1 MPTASFPSRRFARNN
16 AVKYRYLLVD
26 NDNTLMDF
34 QAAEAKALTEALEE
48 TGLTV
53 SDAIRARYSAIND
66 GLWKHLE
73 RGELTHADI
82 KVARFAR
89 LLDEIAP
96 ASSAGAAR
104 VALRYCHY
112 LGTHADLLPDAAE
125 FLQHLHGTMKIAL
138 VSNGDSVIQR
148 NRLHRAPFTGE
159 LDAIIISSEKG
170 VSKPDPRLVEIALDA
185 LGCTS
190 KAEAVFLGDSR
201 TADIPAAAAA
211 GIDSILLDPLG
222 RSCSQATCVVRS
234 LREAERILLED

>member
-1 MPTASFPSRRFARNN
+1 M
-16 AVKYRYLLVD
+16 KYRYLLVD

-34 QAAEAKALTEALEE
+34 HAAEAKALTEALSEV
-48 TGLTV
+48 GLTI
-53 SDAIRARYSAIND
+53 SDAVRARYSALND
-66 GLWKHLE
+66 DLWKRLE

-82 KVARFAR
+82 KVQRFAR
-89 LLDEIAP
+89 LLAEIAP
-96 ASSAGAAR
+96 ANAASAAR

-112 LGTHADLLPDAAE
+112 LGTHADLLPDAAS
-125 FLQHLHGTMKIAL
+125 FIHHLHATMKIAL

-185 LGCTS
+185 LGCTD
-190 KAEAVFLGDSR
+190 KAEAVLLGDSR

-211 GIDSILLDPLG
+211 GIDSILLDPQG
-222 RSCSQATCVVRS
+222 RACSQARWVVRS
-234 LREAERILLED
+234 LKEAQALLLES